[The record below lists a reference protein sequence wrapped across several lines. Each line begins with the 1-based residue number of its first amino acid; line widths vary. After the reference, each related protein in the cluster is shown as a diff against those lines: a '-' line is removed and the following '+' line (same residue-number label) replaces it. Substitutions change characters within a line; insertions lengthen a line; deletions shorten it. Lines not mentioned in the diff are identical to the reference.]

1 MKSNF
6 SKKAK
11 LAIMTKKKILIIED
25 DKLII
30 KILDFI
36 LKKEGYETHVSTD
49 GNDGIAQI
57 GILKPDLIIT
67 DIMMPYK
74 SGLEITGYSK
84 KNFPA
89 IPVIIVSALGK
100 EDLTVIEGFKLGV
113 DDFIAKPFN
122 PIELVLRVK
131 RFV

>member
-1 MKSNF
+1 
-6 SKKAK
+6 
-11 LAIMTKKKILIIED
+11 MTKKKILIIED
-25 DKLII
+25 DNII
-30 KILDFI
+30 VKIMDYV
-36 LKKEGYETHVSTD
+36 LKKEGYETFISKD
-49 GNDGIAQI
+49 GNDAVEQI
-57 GILKPDLIIT
+57 GTIQPDLIIT
-67 DIMMPYK
+67 DIMIPYK
-74 SGLEITGYSK
+74 SGLEITASK
-84 KNFPA
+84 KSYPA

>member
-1 MKSNF
+1 M
-6 SKKAK
+6 
-11 LAIMTKKKILIIED
+11 I
-25 DKLII
+25 
-30 KILDFI
+30 
-36 LKKEGYETHVSTD
+36 
-49 GNDGIAQI
+49 
-57 GILKPDLIIT
+57 
-67 DIMMPYK
+67 PYK
-74 SGLEITGYSK
+74 SGLEITAYSK
-84 KNFPA
+84 KSYPA

>member
-1 MKSNF
+1 M
-6 SKKAK
+6 
-11 LAIMTKKKILIIED
+11 KKILIIED
-25 DKLII
+25 DNLIV

-36 LKKEGYETHVSTD
+36 LKREGYETFIAKD
-49 GNDGIAQI
+49 GNDGIAKI
-57 GILKPDLIIT
+57 GEILPDLIIT
-67 DIMMPYK
+67 DVMMPYK
-74 SGLEITGYSK
+74 SGLEITGYAK
-84 KNFPA
+84 KNFPK

-100 EDLTVIEGFKLGV
+100 EDSTVIEGFKLGV

>member
-1 MKSNF
+1 M
-6 SKKAK
+6 
-11 LAIMTKKKILIIED
+11 KKILIIED
-25 DKLII
+25 DNLII

-36 LKKEGYETHVSTD
+36 LKKEGYEIYIAKD
-49 GNDGIAQI
+49 GNEGIEKIAI
-57 GILKPDLIIT
+57 VEPDLIIT

-74 SGLEITGYSK
+74 SGLEITAYVK
-84 KNFPA
+84 KNHPK

-100 EDLTVIEGFKLGV
+100 EDQTVIEGFKLGV

-131 RFV
+131 RFI